1 MAQGV
6 KRIVAVP
13 VLAGFALSLMVLA
26 TLVGSVRAD
35 AACDSCRGQSF
46 YRSQLPGGV
55 CYGKMGQDMFLCL
68 NVQAQKDCNDR
79 GICPGGA
86 NPSATCAG
94 TFSDD
99 PCLETGG
106 TGICTNDC
114 WGFYCNST
122 TTHTCRDTQ
131 TETQS
136 LVSACNVSCTCVPLQ

>member
-1 MAQGV
+1 MASV
-6 KRIVAVP
+6 MKRNAAVP

-46 YRSQLPGGV
+46 YRSQLPKGV

-79 GICPGGA
+79 GICPGGS
-86 NPSATCAG
+86 NPSASCAG
-94 TFSDD
+94 SYGNTD
-99 PCLETGG
+99 PCENGS

-114 WGFYCNST
+114 WGFYCSSN
-122 TTHTCRDTQ
+122 THTCKDAQ
-131 TETQS
+131 THVHLLSSCT
-136 LVSACNVSCTCVPLQ
+136 VSCSCVPLQ